1 MAISVS
7 RYLRCKDIIFF
18 KIEAVLFK
26 MSEFRRVAGRYI
38 LFCYLKIIPGCRARF
53 SRPGKC
59 SPGTEQGFPTRENVP
74 LEPGKV
80 FPLWKMF
87 LGNRARFSRL
97 GKCSPETGQGF
108 PAWENVPLE
117 PGKVFPLGKMFL
129 GNRARFSRLG
139 KCSPGTEQGFPAWEN
154 VPLKPSKVFPSGEMF
169 LGNRARF
176 SRSGKCPSET
186 EQGFPCQFHYEQ
198 FLCWPNSFM
207 WRAYA
212 IRPYIFTFC
221 SLGIR

>member
-1 MAISVS
+1 MTSYQRLRLISVYLLLNMAISVS

-97 GKCSPETGQGF
+97 GKCSSETEQGF
-108 PAWENVPLE
+108 PARENGPRK
-117 PGKVFPLGKMFL
+117 PSKVFPLGKMFL
-129 GNRARFSRLG
+129 GNRASFPQTVGYPPPSRFGFFSWFIAG
-139 KCSPGTEQGFPAWEN
+139 K
-154 VPLKPSKVFPSGEMF
+154 
-169 LGNRARF
+169 
-176 SRSGKCPSET
+176 
-186 EQGFPCQFHYEQ
+186 
-198 FLCWPNSFM
+198 
-207 WRAYA
+207 
-212 IRPYIFTFC
+212 
-221 SLGIR
+221 

>member
-1 MAISVS
+1 MTSYQRLRLISVYLLLNMAISVS

-53 SRPGKC
+53 SHPGKC
-59 SPGTEQGFPTRENVP
+59 SSETGQGFPARGNVP
-74 LEPGKV
+74 REPDKV
-80 FPLWKMF
+80 FPPGEMS

-97 GKCSPETGQGF
+97 GKCPSETEQGF

-117 PGKVFPLGKMFL
+117 PSKVFPLGEMFL

-139 KCSPGTEQGFPAWEN
+139 KCSPGTGQGFPAWEN
-154 VPLKPSKVFPSGEMF
+154 VPRKPSEVFLLIP
-169 LGNRARF
+169 
-176 SRSGKCPSET
+176 P
-186 EQGFPCQFHYEQ
+186 
-198 FLCWPNSFM
+198 
-207 WRAYA
+207 
-212 IRPYIFTFC
+212 
-221 SLGIR
+221 

>member
-1 MAISVS
+1 MVQFCVSISPESVGAYRIRPDVGEQEMTATS
-7 RYLRCKDIIFF
+7 
-18 KIEAVLFK
+18 
-26 MSEFRRVAGRYI
+26 I
-38 LFCYLKIIPGCRARF
+38 LSLKACRKTQRGI

-74 LEPGKV
+74 RKPSKV
-80 FPLWKMF
+80 FPPGEMF

-97 GKCSPETGQGF
+97 GKCS
-108 PAWENVPLE
+108 
-117 PGKVFPLGKMFL
+117 
-129 GNRARFSRLG
+129 
-139 KCSPGTEQGFPAWEN
+139 
-154 VPLKPSKVFPSGEMF
+154 
-169 LGNRARF
+169 
-176 SRSGKCPSET
+176 SET